1 MRKEKE
7 KIMKYPV
14 LRKKSLLS
22 MFLVLSVLCSIA
34 LINTGRAPPAA
45 TKLVV
50 EPATSVVNYGD
61 TFTININIID
71 VSDLYGWGGKLT
83 WHAPLLECL
92 SVTEG
97 PFLTDWGTRVTFPV
111 HSFNNGDMPGSS
123 YVLFGSTSMGG
134 VPGVS
139 GSGTL
144 ATVTFQVEGTGEC
157 VLDLFETSLQGIDI
171 IAIPPVL
178 YSIEHSS
185 EDGYFE
191 SVENWWKAN
200 LAKKSAWPEKHHF
213 DLSKHGQ
220 NNTLFGLV
228 KNLGTMDVM
237 VRATFTVRDV
247 SGMVIALATDDYL
260 LTVAE
265 GETTLSAEFDASLFG
280 PGKYYVDTQCWYDTN
295 GDDYIDTLGSKTKTF
310 SFAVVP

>member
-1 MRKEKE
+1 MRKEKKE
-7 KIMKYPV
+7 IMKSLV
-14 LRKKSLLS
+14 LQRKSLLS
-22 MFLVLSVLCSIA
+22 MFLVLLALCSIA
-34 LINTGRAPPAA
+34 LINTGKAPPAA

-50 EPATSVVNYGD
+50 EPVISVANYGN
-61 TFTININIID
+61 TFTISID
-71 VSDLYGWGGKLT
+71 ITGVSDLYGWGGKLI
-83 WHAPLLECL
+83 WHPPLLQCL

-97 PFLTDWGTRVTFPV
+97 PFLTDWGTRQTFPV
-111 HSFNNGDMPGSS
+111 HSYNNGDIPGSS

-134 VPGVS
+134 VAGVS

-157 VLDLFETSLQGIDI
+157 VLDLFDTSLQGVDI
-171 IAIPPVL
+171 ITWEL
-178 YSIEHSS
+178 YPIDHSA

-220 NNTLFGLV
+220 HNTLFGLV

-247 SGMVIALATDDYL
+247 SGMVISLATDDYL